1 MLTNDNTIEFS
12 SKFPRWCR
20 SHSKVD
26 LVTLLVKFIL
36 WGPGGNVCRMSPL
49 FKVSTNFA
57 LYCDVCGAQRP
68 VREKLKKCA
77 AMIEEL
83 LKERDSKDI
92 RQRQDEPSG

>member
-1 MLTNDNTIEFS
+1 
-12 SKFPRWCR
+12 
-20 SHSKVD
+20 
-26 LVTLLVKFIL
+26 
-36 WGPGGNVCRMSPL
+36 MSPL

-83 LKERDSKDI
+83 LKEREILKIFAKGKTSPVVECFYQND
-92 RQRQDEPSG
+92 QPSINFLLHKCNRGEREFPFPVIPKNGDL